1 MNMFSYLAIT
11 AEDYG
16 DSIIKTKG
24 FLETLGFGGQM
35 LLLGMG
41 TVFAVLC
48 LLWLSLYVFKLAF
61 HKSDNTAEKKTEDSV
76 SVTEELPPEAE
87 NDDEII
93 AVLAA
98 AVAMAESEN
107 NGAKFRV
114 VSFRRK

>member
-41 TVFAVLC
+41 TVFVVLC
-48 LLWLSLYVFKLAF
+48 LLWFSLYIFKILF
-61 HKSDNTAEKKTEDSV
+61 QKSEKSAEEKTDDIAPI
-76 SVTEELPPEAE
+76 TEIQDVAVE